1 LERFFEGARVM
12 AIEIDLSKFDEL
24 LQIQKERQLAMKE
37 LSESLGIDITFSDDE
52 VIKFAMEAYEK
63 QINKEINTEVER
75 WMKSL
80 FS

>member
-1 LERFFEGARVM
+1 M
-12 AIEIDLSKFDEL
+12 AIKMDLSKFNEL

-37 LSESLGIDITFSDDE
+37 ASEALGIDISFSDDE
-52 VIKFAMEAYEK
+52 IIKFALEAYEK
-63 QINKEINTEVER
+63 HIERELTKEVEG

>member
-1 LERFFEGARVM
+1 M
-12 AIEIDLSKFDEL
+12 DLSKFNEL

-37 LSESLGIDITFSDDE
+37 ASEALGIDISFSDDE
-52 VIKFAMEAYEK
+52 IMKFALEEYEK
-63 QINKEINTEVER
+63 HINRELTKEVEG